1 MEKELKSIK
10 ESTHKLES
18 VVRSAY
24 VYVVKTVEKELK
36 SIKESTHKLE
46 SVVRSAY
53 VYIAK
58 TVEEEEKFLLE
69 ILTRHLYCSIYGI
82 DELVEEA
89 EKEAAEEW
97 KRWKEKEIREAEEE
111 AEKGL
116 TPPEEDILYE
126 ILKENGILKERLNKK

>member
-10 ESTHKLES
+10 ESTHKLER
-18 VVRSAY
+18 VVRSTY

-53 VYIAK
+53 VYVVK

-69 ILTRHLYCSIYGI
+69 ILIRYLYCSIYGI
-82 DELVEEA
+82 DELVKEA

-97 KRWKEKEIREAEEE
+97 KKWKEEEIREAEEE
-111 AEKGL
+111 AERGL

-126 ILKENGILKERLNKK
+126 ILKENEKLKSLK

>member
-10 ESTHKLES
+10 ESTYKLEM
-18 VVRSAY
+18 VVRSTY
-24 VYVVKTVEKELK
+24 VYIAKTVEKELK

-69 ILTRHLYCSIYGI
+69 ILTRYLYCSIYGI

-126 ILKENGILKERLNKK
+126 ILQENEILKERLNKK

>member
-10 ESTHKLES
+10 ESTYKLERT
-18 VVRSAY
+18 VRSAY
-24 VYVVKTVEKELK
+24 VYIIKTVEKELK
-36 SIKESTHKLE
+36 SIKESTYKLE

-58 TVEEEEKFLLE
+58 TVEEEEKFLQDFL
-69 ILTRHLYCSIYGI
+69 IKYLYYSIFGI
-82 DELVEEA
+82 DERVKEA

-97 KRWKEKEIREAEEE
+97 KKWKEEERREAEEE

-126 ILKENGILKERLNKK
+126 FLKENGILKERLNKK

>member
-1 MEKELKSIK
+1 MEKELKNIK
-10 ESTHKLES
+10 ESTYKLEM
-18 VVRSAY
+18 VVRSTY

-69 ILTRHLYCSIYGI
+69 ILTRYLYCSIYGI

-126 ILKENGILKERLNKK
+126 ILKENETLKERLNKK

>member
-1 MEKELKSIK
+1 M
-10 ESTHKLES
+10 
-18 VVRSAY
+18 
-24 VYVVKTVEKELK
+24 EKELK